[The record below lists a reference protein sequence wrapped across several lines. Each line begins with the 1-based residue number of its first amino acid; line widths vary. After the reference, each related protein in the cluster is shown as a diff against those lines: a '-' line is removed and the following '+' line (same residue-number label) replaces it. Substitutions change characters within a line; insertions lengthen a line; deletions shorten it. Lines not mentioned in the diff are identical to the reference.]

1 MNTQNT
7 NMTQQV
13 AGWITN
19 KFKNLQGFLSSMS
32 CSECFGDTKS
42 TIVEVSLDNDLSGLK
57 LVELKSIAKE
67 KGLKGYS
74 GLRKSEL
81 IDLLNQN

>member
-13 AGWITN
+13 TGWITN
-19 KFKNLQGFLSSMS
+19 KFKNLQEFLSSMS
-32 CSECFGDTKS
+32 CSDCFGNTKS

-74 GLRKSEL
+74 GLRKAEL

>member
-1 MNTQNT
+1 MNT
-7 NMTQQV
+7 NMTHQV
-13 AGWITN
+13 TGWLTN
-19 KFKNLQGFLSSMS
+19 QFKNLQGFLSSMG
-32 CSECFGDTKS
+32 CADCFGGTEN
-42 TIVEVSLDNDLSGLK
+42 TVVEVTLDDDLSGLK

-74 GLRKSEL
+74 GLRKAEL